1 MAGAP
6 FLEAISTMQ
15 GRCKFFNG
23 DKNFGAVENEAG
35 SWIFFG
41 RDAIGEPVHSG
52 DAVTF
57 EVADDPRR
65 PGQLKATDVSPIH
78 PHTPGEA
85 TPNVFV
91 ANMPYW
97 ISEEDLRSLFSEF
110 GEVVSVRLIRDRET
124 GASKGFAFI
133 EMAHYRDA
141 LLAIQQ
147 LDSKDWDGRRIAV
160 RQARGTT
167 QTIRA

>member
-1 MAGAP
+1 
-6 FLEAISTMQ
+6 MQ
-15 GRCKFFNG
+15 GLCKFFND

-41 RDAIGEPVHSG
+41 GDAREPVHSG

-57 EVADDPRR
+57 EIADDPRR
-65 PGQLKATDVSPIH
+65 PGQLKATDVSRIH
-78 PHTPGEA
+78 ARSPGEA
-85 TPNVFV
+85 TPNIVFV
-91 ANMPYW
+91 ANMPYR
-97 ISEEDLRSLFSEF
+97 ISEEDLLSLFAEF
-110 GEVVSVRLIRDRET
+110 GQVVNVRLIRDRET
-124 GASKGFAFI
+124 GTSKGFAFI